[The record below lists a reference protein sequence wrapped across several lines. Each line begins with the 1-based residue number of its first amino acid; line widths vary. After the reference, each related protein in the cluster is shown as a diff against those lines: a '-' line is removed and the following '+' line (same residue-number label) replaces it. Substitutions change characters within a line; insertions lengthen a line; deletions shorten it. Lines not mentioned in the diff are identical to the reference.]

1 MSEPASVSDRALG
14 WTVAHLDFFNPLQ
27 NTPKPDELRHK
38 AFVELALT
46 CLHLS
51 RQPAAAQNERLQR
64 LLEFIA
70 RIGNLPFFRD
80 AIFRVSNMFVPH
92 VLLAVVLRACG
103 LADDRARW
111 LALGE
116 LIDRATIQVS
126 ERPVFRTME
135 LRYLLDLGQI
145 PHRLPSYTSLVRRGI
160 LSRPLNVAYV
170 TDADA
175 YAVTHTLFYLSDFGS
190 KPISEISSSRRED
203 VRWSVEHLLG
213 MYAHS
218 GNWDLVGE
226 LLLSCTCLGVGRE
239 ASALYSVCWRVLS
252 DAQWPNGGV
261 PGPQY
266 DPARAQN
273 LEGVEQQSY
282 VFEQCY
288 HTTLVA
294 VLAGAICGAVEEN
307 ESR

>member
-1 MSEPASVSDRALG
+1 MSVPASVSDRALA
-14 WTVAHLDFFNPLQ
+14 WTAANLEFFNPLQ

-46 CLHLS
+46 GLHLS

-116 LIDRATIQVS
+116 
-126 ERPVFRTME
+126 ME

-145 PHRLPSYTSLVRRGI
+145 PHRLPSYTTLVRRGI

-203 VRWSVEHLLG
+203 VRWTVEHLLG

-218 GNWDLVGE
+218 NNWDLVGE

-239 ASALYSVCWRVLS
+239 ASSLYSVCWGALS
-252 DAQWPNGGV
+252 DAQWPSGVV
-261 PGPQY
+261 PGPHY
-266 DPARAQN
+266 DATRAQG
-273 LEGVEQQSY
+273 LEGHEQQSY

-294 VLAGAICGAVEEN
+294 VLAGAICGAVQAN